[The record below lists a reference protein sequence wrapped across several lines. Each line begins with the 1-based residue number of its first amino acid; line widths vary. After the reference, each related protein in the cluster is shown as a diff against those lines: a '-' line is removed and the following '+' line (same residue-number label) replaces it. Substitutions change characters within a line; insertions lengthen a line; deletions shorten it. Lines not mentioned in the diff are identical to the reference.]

1 MHAPPNLFHA
11 ILSMAL
17 VLQQLLLPT
26 AWTAPMIGNSGSAI
40 TICSTSGAI
49 PQQLIATGEQLLQEL
64 EGTVEQSSAPH
75 CSLCAHLYGSP
86 LPDEVQ
92 LVRILFPTSHHPIAV
107 AKNEPALF
115 VPGPPLGLRAP
126 PIA

>member
-1 MHAPPNLFHA
+1 
-11 ILSMAL
+11 
-17 VLQQLLLPT
+17 
-26 AWTAPMIGNSGSAI
+26 MIGNSGSAI
-40 TICSTSGAI
+40 TICSTSGVI
-49 PQQLIATGEQLLQEL
+49 PQELISTGEQLLQEL
-64 EGTVEQSSAPH
+64 EGAIEQSSAPH

-86 LPDEVQ
+86 LPDEIE
-92 LVRILFPTSHHPIAV
+92 LVHIALPVSHRSLAV